1 MQRLGPGEETKK
13 PGFVQP
19 GRSGLFERGRKKV
32 FCGGGREFQANN
44 AGPGGV
50 AEAGDGG
57 DRGERKTLERER
69 ESEPVK
75 STTSQKEGER
85 RKKKIKIK
93 IILK

>member
-13 PGFVQP
+13 PDFVQP